1 MTTITIDLPK
11 ERIRKLKE
19 MAAHYGVSPEELV
32 RVSVENL
39 LEQPEEQFQKTVDF
53 VLKKNDELYKRL
65 AA

>member
-19 MAAHYGVSPEELV
+19 LAAHYGVSPEELV
-32 RVSVENL
+32 RVSVEDM
-39 LEQPEEQFQKTVDF
+39 LEEPEEQFQKAVDD

-65 AA
+65 AV